1 MSVQGGLRQLL
12 GGRFGL
18 SRRRAP
24 LGAGRAATG
33 GWWGPEPPGNDA
45 AAYGVEI
52 EEADVGEGQPYWRAV
67 RVHHLTP
74 EENGGRHHIFLD
86 VLDEAGERLF
96 GAVRVTW
103 DGQEQVIIAGKRLNE
118 PGANFPTFGG
128 QRCAV
133 EALGLPDQTLPSDR
147 VVNLHSD
154 HPDEPPGNTRFHHS
168 FSVVFQRTTNED
180 WEPRESVVEGTVRN
194 GAGRTVVLLLDG
206 EPVVGRAV
214 GADGCYNF
222 SGLWAGT
229 YVVAVLGTSVRSA
242 PITLDGHNAATV
254 DLEVPAEG
262 PEKSLAEY
270 VLFGPPAEAGTQTS
284 LLLALDYLLEKQTT
298 FGFQAE
304 EARAAQ
310 RVLIIG
316 DTEAVSGEVEA
327 ELTAAGCEVERVAG
341 DSCTVER
348 LLAERIG

>member
-1 MSVQGGLRQLL
+1 MSIQEGLRQLV
-12 GGRFGL
+12 GGRFVL
-18 SRRRAP
+18 SR
-24 LGAGRAATG
+24 GRAATG

-45 AAYGVEI
+45 TAYGVEI
-52 EEADVGEGQPYWRAV
+52 EEADVEGGQPYWRAV

-74 EENGGRHHIFLD
+74 EENGGKHHIFLD

-96 GAVRVTW
+96 GAQLRVTW
-103 DGQEQVIIAGKRLNE
+103 DGQEQVIIAEERLNE

-133 EALGLPDQTLPSDR
+133 EVLGLPDQTLPSDL
-147 VVNLHSD
+147 VLNLHAD
-154 HPDEPPGNTRFHHS
+154 HLDEPPGNTRFHHS

-180 WEPRESVVEGTVRN
+180 WEPRESVLEGTVRN
-194 GAGRTVVLLLDG
+194 GAGRTVVLLLNG
-206 EPVVGRAV
+206 EPVVGRTV
-214 GADGCYNF
+214 GEDGRYSF

-229 YVVAVLGTSVRSA
+229 YVVAVLGTSARSA
-242 PITLDGHNAATV
+242 PISLDGHNAATV
-254 DLEVPAEG
+254 NLEAPAEG

-270 VLFGPPAEAGTQTS
+270 VLFGPPDAPGTQTS
-284 LLLALDYLLEKQTT
+284 LLLAVDYLLEKQTT
-298 FGFQAE
+298 FGFRAE
-304 EARAAQ
+304 EARVAH

-316 DTEAVSGEVEA
+316 DAEAVSGEVEA

-348 LLAERIG
+348 LLAQRIG

>member
-1 MSVQGGLRQLL
+1 MSIQEGLRQLL

-18 SRRRAP
+18 SRA
-24 LGAGRAATG
+24 RAATG

-45 AAYGVEI
+45 AAYGAEI
-52 EEADVGEGQPYWRAV
+52 EEAAVGEGQPYWRAV

-96 GAVRVTW
+96 GAELRVTW
-103 DGQEQVIIAGKRLNE
+103 DGQEEVVIAEERLNE

-133 EALGLPDQTLPSDR
+133 EVLGLPDQTLPSDR

-154 HPDEPPGNTRFHHS
+154 HFDEPPGNTRFHHS
-168 FSVVFQRTTNED
+168 FSVVFQRTTKGD
-180 WEPRESVVEGTVRN
+180 WEPLESVVEGTVRN
-194 GAGRTVVLLLDG
+194 GAGRTVVLLLNG

-214 GADGCYNF
+214 GADGRYNF

-229 YVVAVLGTSVRSA
+229 YVVAVLGTSTRSA
-242 PITLDGHNAATV
+242 PISLDGHNAATV
-254 DLEVPAEG
+254 NLELPAEG

-270 VLFGPPAEAGTQTS
+270 VLFGPPDAPGTQTS
-284 LLLALDYLLEKQTT
+284 LLLALDYLLEKETT
-298 FGFQAE
+298 FGFRAE
-304 EARAAQ
+304 EAWTAQ

-316 DTEAVSGEVEA
+316 DTESVSAEA
-327 ELTAAGCEVERVAG
+327 EAALRAAGCDVERFAG
-341 DSCTVER
+341 DSYTVEQ